1 MIRQARTSDTVLVKT
16 REMTGR
22 TQTLQWWL
30 GGEGVKTT
38 ENKHIPVDF
47 SHQCLVTF
55 CLRWVTSSVKLDR
68 PRSGFSLVKIPRE
81 GRAAENRGARTV
93 AKRGSD
99 GRAAKHGGKSE
110 IQNGGKSEIQNG
122 GKSDIQNGGGK
133 PSPKKN
139 DISKNRS

>member
-1 MIRQARTSDTVLVKT
+1 MAEKSSPETRQTDGKNLV
-16 REMTGR
+16 
-22 TQTLQWWL
+22 WF
-30 GGEGVKTT
+30 GEIERKKLA
-38 ENKHIPVDF
+38 ELSIPTF
-47 SHQCLVTF
+47 TYRSSSELFYAF

-122 GKSDIQNGGGK
+122 GGK
-133 PSPKKN
+133 PSSKKS